1 MKDGGIGWVVPK
13 KSINIPSMYING
25 EHEKI
30 SQKDIIISD
39 GGTIGVIPTYI
50 IAYYA
55 SGHIPDEFTGELLS
69 NILDISKMSSSR
81 AISSLLD
88 EGLISYVKIGREKLV
103 RFNYSKKTTL
113 MKTFDRLSKIST
125 GFTYST
131 FDEINER
138 DIFISGESALSKYTI
153 LSEPSIKQYGT
164 YLTKDERYKKTISE
178 KR

>member
-1 MKDGGIGWVVPK
+1 
-13 KSINIPSMYING
+13 
-25 EHEKI
+25 
-30 SQKDIIISD
+30 
-39 GGTIGVIPTYI
+39 
-50 IAYYA
+50 
-55 SGHIPDEFTGELLS
+55 
-69 NILDISKMSSSR
+69 
-81 AISSLLD
+81 
-88 EGLISYVKIGREKLV
+88 
-103 RFNYSKKTTL
+103 

-178 KR
+178 KTIKSAYLFNTIEIGMPRKSRLKATY